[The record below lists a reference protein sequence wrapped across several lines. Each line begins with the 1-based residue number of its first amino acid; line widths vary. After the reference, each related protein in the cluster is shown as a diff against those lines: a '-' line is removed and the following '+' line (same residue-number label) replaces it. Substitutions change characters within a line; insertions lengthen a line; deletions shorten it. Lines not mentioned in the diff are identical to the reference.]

1 MAYLF
6 CLERNPAKKENSLM
20 TTECNQ
26 FVFAFHPLKRLE
38 IRAQFDGGAIT
49 SDGGGLLLRE
59 VEKRIGI
66 LHQFA
71 ACFTDYRNA
80 DLIEHPVEDMV
91 AQWVYRLAMLY
102 EDLHAH
108 EEMRKDPLLA
118 VLVEKA
124 DPRSQVV
131 AGKSTLNRLELT
143 RETASR
149 KERYKKIVLD
159 HGAVDRLLVEVFLQ
173 AHGEEPKEIILD
185 LDATDDPLHG
195 AQEGRFFHG
204 YYGHYCYLP
213 LYIFCGEFLLCARLR
228 PSNIDASAGSVEEL
242 KRIVAQIRFAWPRV
256 RMVVRGDSGFC
267 REELMA
273 WCEAEGVDYLLGLA
287 KNERLK
293 AEIAPEMGEARA
305 QYQQTGHAARLFK
318 EFVYQTR
325 ESWNRARRV
334 VAKAEHL
341 EKGENPR
348 FVVTSLS
355 REAWPAQA
363 LYEEHYCAR
372 GDMENRIK
380 EQLMLF
386 SDRTSTHYL
395 RSNQLRLYFSSLA
408 YVLLQMLRRLGLVG
422 TELAKAQCSTI
433 RLKLLKIGAL
443 IRITVR
449 KVWISL
455 AGGYPNVALFQ
466 QVHEKLCAVPLKY

>member
-1 MAYLF
+1 M
-6 CLERNPAKKENSLM
+6 S
-20 TTECNQ
+20 TECSQ
-26 FVFAFHPLKRLE
+26 FVFGFHPLKRRE
-38 IRAQFDGGAIT
+38 IRAQFDGGAIS

-59 VEKRIGI
+59 VEKRIRI

-71 ACFTDYRNA
+71 ACFSDYRNA
-80 DLIEHPVEDMV
+80 ELIEHTVEEMV
-91 AQWVYRLAMLY
+91 AQRVYGLALGY
-102 EDLHAH
+102 EDLNDH
-108 EEMRKDPLLA
+108 EELRNDPLLA

-124 DPRSQVV
+124 DPSNQVL

-143 RETASR
+143 KETASR

-159 HGAVDRLLVEVFLQ
+159 HGAVDRLLVEVFLE
-173 AHGEEPKEIILD
+173 AHQEAPQEIILD

-195 AQEGRFFHG
+195 KQEGRFFHG

-228 PSNIDASAGSVEEL
+228 PSNIDASAGSVREL
-242 KRIVAQIRFAWPRV
+242 QRIVAQIRAVWSQV
-256 RMVVRGDSGFC
+256 RIVVRGDSGFC

-273 WCEAEGVDYLLGLA
+273 WCAAEGVEYLLGLA

-293 AEIAPEMGEARA
+293 AEIVKELEEAKA
-305 QYQQTGHAARLFK
+305 QYQETGRAARRFQ

-325 ESWNRARRV
+325 ESWSRARRV

-395 RSNQLRLYFSSLA
+395 RSNQLRLYFSSVA
-408 YVLLQMLRRLGLVG
+408 YVLLQMLRRLGLQG
-422 TELAKAQCSTI
+422 TELAKAQCSSI
-433 RLKLLKIGAL
+433 RLKVLKIGAL

-449 KVWISL
+449 KVWVSL
-455 AGGYPNVALFQ
+455 ADGYPYVTLFR
-466 QVHEKLCAVPLKY
+466 QVYEKLCAVPLKH

>member
-1 MAYLF
+1 MA
-6 CLERNPAKKENSLM
+6 
-20 TTECNQ
+20 TECNQ
-26 FVFAFHPLKRLE
+26 IVFGFHPEKRRE

-59 VEKRIGI
+59 VEKRMGI
-66 LHQFA
+66 LQQFA
-71 ACFTDYRNA
+71 ACFTDYRNP
-80 DLIEHPVEDMV
+80 DLIEHPVEEMV
-91 AQWVYRLAMLY
+91 AQRVYGLALGY
-102 EDLHAH
+102 EDLNDH
-108 EEMRKDPLLA
+108 EELRNDPLLA
-118 VLVEKA
+118 VLVEKGELGKEA
-124 DPRSQVV
+124 L

-143 RETASR
+143 KETASG
-149 KERYKKIVLD
+149 KERYKKIVLN
-159 HGAVDRLLVEVFLQ
+159 HGAVDHLLVDIFLE
-173 AHGEEPKEIILD
+173 AHREAPKEIILD

-195 AQEGRFFHG
+195 KQEGRFFHG

-213 LYIFCGEFLLCARLR
+213 LYLFCGEFLLCARLR
-228 PSNIDASAGSVEEL
+228 SSNIDASAGSVEEL
-242 KRIVAQIRFAWPRV
+242 KRVVEQIRSRWPLV
-256 RMVVRGDSGFC
+256 HILVRGDSGFC

-293 AEIAPEMGEARA
+293 AEIAPQMGEAKA
-305 QYQQTGHAARLFK
+305 QYQQTGRAARRFQ
-318 EFVYQTR
+318 EFLYQTR
-325 ESWNRARRV
+325 ESWSRARRV

-341 EKGENPR
+341 EKGANPR

-355 REAWPAQA
+355 REAWPAQE
-363 LYEEHYCAR
+363 LYEKHYCGR

-395 RSNQLRLYFSSLA
+395 RSNQLRLYFSSVA
-408 YVLLQMLRRLGLVG
+408 YVLLQMLRRLGLEG
-422 TELAKAQCSTI
+422 TELAQAQCSTI
-433 RLKLLKIGAL
+433 RLKVLKIGAL

-455 AGGYPNVALFQ
+455 AGGYPYVELFR
-466 QVHEKLCAVPLKY
+466 QVYEKLCAVPLKY